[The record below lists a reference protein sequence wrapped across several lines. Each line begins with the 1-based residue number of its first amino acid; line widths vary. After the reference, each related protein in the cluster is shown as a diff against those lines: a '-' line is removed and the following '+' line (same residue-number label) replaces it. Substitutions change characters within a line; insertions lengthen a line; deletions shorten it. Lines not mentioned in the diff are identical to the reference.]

1 VATSVSPRRQHA
13 KKFGLIYL
21 VLIVGGG
28 IAAALSVKVAL
39 DGRPPTPPPW
49 SAFKP
54 SATDT
59 KAVAQIA
66 NYVQGEYLQ
75 ANGKSLTEV
84 RGGPLVM
91 GSQPVQLAVRPDAVS
106 TTVDSVSGVTAEYNM
121 CGNASSCSVPKGV
134 SPQRAGVLTRREA
147 YQLAMLTFKY
157 VPTVDNV
164 VVLMPPLVKNTK
176 ARAIFIRRTDVQS
189 DLGART
195 LTLPGQASKISQV
208 TQREA
213 EMIAKR
219 TDPFVYSWILAN
231 VGSTPTLVVNPIN
244 LDVKDSIPAA
254 SSG

>member
-1 VATSVSPRRQHA
+1 VATPVGASRQHPV
-13 KKFGLIYL
+13 KFGVIYA
-21 VLIVGGG
+21 VLILAAGAAVAFG
-28 IAAALSVKVAL
+28 IKIATDPKPKA
-39 DGRPPTPPPW
+39 PPPW

-54 SATDT
+54 TATDT

-75 ANGKSLTEV
+75 ANGKALTEV

-106 TTVDSVSGVTAEYNM
+106 TTVDSVTGVTAEYNM

-195 LTLPGQASKISQV
+195 LTLPGQASKINQV

-219 TDPFVYSWILAN
+219 TDPFIYSWILAN
-231 VGSTPTLVVNPIN
+231 VGSTPTLVVNPIKLN
-244 LDVKDSIPAA
+244 VKDSIPT
-254 SSG
+254 GP

>member
-13 KKFGLIYL
+13 KKFGLLYF
-21 VLIVGGG
+21 VLIVAGG
-28 IAAALSVKVAL
+28 IAVGLSAKVAM
-39 DGRPPTPPPW
+39 DGKPPTPPPW

-54 SATDT
+54 TSTDT

-91 GSQPVQLAVRPDAVS
+91 GSQPVELAVRPDAVS
-106 TTVDSVSGVTAEYNM
+106 TTVDSVTGVTAEYNM

-147 YQLAMLTFKY
+147 YQLALLTFKY

-164 VVLMPPLVKNTK
+164 VVLMPPLVKKTK

-189 DLGART
+189 DLGARK
-195 LTLPGQASKISQV
+195 LTLPGQASKINQV

-219 TDPFVYSWILAN
+219 TDPFIYSWILAN

-244 LDVKDSIPAA
+244 LNVKDSIPT
-254 SSG
+254 GP

>member
-1 VATSVSPRRQHA
+1 MATPVSPRRQHA

-21 VLIVGGG
+21 FLILAGGV
-28 IAAALSVKVAL
+28 AVALGVKVAV
-39 DGRPPTPPPW
+39 DGRPATPPPW

-54 SATDT
+54 TSTDT

-66 NYVQGEYLQ
+66 NYVQGQYLQ

-106 TTVDSVSGVTAEYNM
+106 TTVDSVTGVTAEYNM

-164 VVLMPPLVKNTK
+164 VVLMPPLVKNSK

-195 LTLPGQASKISQV
+195 LTLPGQASKINQV

-213 EMIAKR
+213 EVIAKR
-219 TDPFVYSWILAN
+219 TDPFIYSWILAN

-244 LDVKDSIPAA
+244 LNVKNSIPT
-254 SSG
+254 GP

>member
-13 KKFGLIYL
+13 KKFGLLYL
-21 VLIVGGG
+21 VLIVAGG
-28 IAAALSVKVAL
+28 IAVGLSVKVAM
-39 DGRPPTPPPW
+39 DGKPPTPPPW

-54 SATDT
+54 TSTDT

-66 NYVQGEYLQ
+66 NYVQGQYLQ
-75 ANGKSLTEV
+75 ENGKSLTEV

-106 TTVDSVSGVTAEYNM
+106 TTVDSVTGVTAEYNM

-134 SPQRAGVLTRREA
+134 STQRAGVLTRREA
-147 YQLAMLTFKY
+147 YQLALLTFKY
-157 VPTVDNV
+157 VSTVDNV

-189 DLGART
+189 DLGARK
-195 LTLPGQASKISQV
+195 LTLPGQASKINQV

-219 TDPFVYSWILAN
+219 TDPFIYSWILAN
-231 VGSTPTLVVNPIN
+231 VGSTPTLVVNPIKLN
-244 LDVKDSIPAA
+244 VKDSIPT
-254 SSG
+254 GP